1 MKPTQNDV
9 DVAIKAAA
17 KSTEEVKI
25 FVTAFVKTKKRGKD
39 KTRKERCPILK
50 TSLSIVPKKI
60 TLRTADKIKN
70 LKALHTRKRLA
81 SLHHNQEKQKNLNLR
96 SARKSN

>member
-25 FVTAFVKTKKRGKD
+25 FVTAFVKTKKRGKGVRVD
-39 KTRKERCPILK
+39 EAGDVGDVAVALRYK
-50 TSLSIVPKKI
+50 TSKKI
-60 TLRTADKIKN
+60 RIKIV
-70 LKALHTRKRLA
+70 
-81 SLHHNQEKQKNLNLR
+81 
-96 SARKSN
+96 